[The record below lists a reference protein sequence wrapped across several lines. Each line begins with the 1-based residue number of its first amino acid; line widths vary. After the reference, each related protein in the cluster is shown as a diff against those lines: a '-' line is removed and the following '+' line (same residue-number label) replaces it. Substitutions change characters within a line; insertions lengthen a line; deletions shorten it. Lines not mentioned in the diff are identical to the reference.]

1 MDIEEILYS
10 DALSL
15 IDREEGH
22 FWDHKSFRSGG
33 AAVQQ
38 IGVAIANAD
47 GGEFIVGVEDARAG
61 TGIDRW
67 QGFENVEAA
76 NFIHQS
82 LLKEVEPPVPY
93 SLDYLRIQGEADR
106 GVAVLVRVAKS
117 PSVHQTAAKLVYVRK
132 GAQNLVLSG
141 QQVTDLMLAKGTAS
155 YEDQVLSKYTVDDLA
170 QEEELK
176 GFLESYSPRT
186 DPVTFVSKQRLV
198 DRQSEEATVAAA
210 VLYSEIPSAVIPK
223 KCSLKIAR
231 YRTNEQ
237 VPRREH
243 LEGTPITIEG
253 PANQVIE
260 SAIEAVTRIIE
271 SVSILDPH
279 GGMAPARYPPEALKE
294 IVVNAVIHRD
304 YNISDD
310 ILVLVFDNRVEVR
323 SPGVLPG
330 HMTVE
335 NLLSE
340 RFSRNPTIVRLLNK
354 YPDPPNK
361 DIGEGLDTV
370 VTKMH
375 EAKLQEPEFVVE
387 DNYFVVRLGHTSLA
401 TPEEIILEYL
411 ESHGEIKNSTAREL
425 CAIPSENEMKRVF
438 LRLRDAGYIERV
450 PGKGGGSAAWRKA
463 EAQRTLFD

>member
-1 MDIEEILYS
+1 M
-10 DALSL
+10 
-15 IDREEGH
+15 
-22 FWDHKSFRSGG
+22 
-33 AAVQQ
+33 
-38 IGVAIANAD
+38 
-47 GGEFIVGVEDARAG
+47 
-61 TGIDRW
+61 
-67 QGFENVEAA
+67 
-76 NFIHQS
+76 
-82 LLKEVEPPVPY
+82 
-93 SLDYLRIQGEADR
+93 
-106 GVAVLVRVAKS
+106 
-117 PSVHQTAAKLVYVRK
+117 
-132 GAQNLVLSG
+132 
-141 QQVTDLMLAKGTAS
+141 
-155 YEDQVLSKYTVDDLA
+155 
-170 QEEELK
+170 
-176 GFLESYSPRT
+176 
-186 DPVTFVSKQRLV
+186 
-198 DRQSEEATVAAA
+198 
-210 VLYSEIPSAVIPK
+210 
-223 KCSLKIAR
+223 KIAR
-231 YRTNEQ
+231 YKTDDP

-243 LEGTPITIEG
+243 LEGTPVTVEG
-253 PANQVIE
+253 PAKHVIDLT
-260 SAIEAVTRIIE
+260 IEAVTGLIE
-271 SVSILDPH
+271 SVSILDPQ
-279 GGMAPARYPPEALKE
+279 GGMASARYPPEALKE

-375 EAKLQEPEFVVE
+375 EAKLREPEFLVE
-387 DNYFVVRLGHTSLA
+387 DNYFVVRLGHTPLA

-411 ESHGEIKNSTAREL
+411 GNHDEIKNSTAREL

-463 EAQRTLFD
+463 APQRTLFD